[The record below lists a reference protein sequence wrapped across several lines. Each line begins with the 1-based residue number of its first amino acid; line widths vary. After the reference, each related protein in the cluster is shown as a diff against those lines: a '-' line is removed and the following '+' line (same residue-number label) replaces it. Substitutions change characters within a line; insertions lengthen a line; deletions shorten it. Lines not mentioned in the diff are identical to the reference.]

1 MAFIEHACLPH
12 IQHQLGLL
20 QYLIDMESQKTYKYQ
35 RISQPQITFT
45 WFSRMDIR
53 QLRYFVAVANARNFT
68 RAAELLH
75 IAQPPLSRQI
85 QQLEDDVGVQLIL
98 RNSRPLRLTEA
109 GRVFYEQAL
118 QIINRVDQLKNSTR
132 QIGLN
137 QQRTLSIG
145 FVASTL
151 YGGLPMLVR
160 KLRQH
165 HPDVDIQLVELTSM
179 QQFVALKSGRIDV
192 GFGRIRS
199 NDATVAR
206 TVLREERLV
215 LAMPP
220 NTPLAAESGHINLDA
235 IHGQRLI
242 VYPKEPRPSFAD
254 HVLSLLTDQA
264 IRPAEVQEVREI
276 QTALGLVAAESGV
289 CLIPASARLRSDI
302 HYRLIAD
309 PLITSPIILSHRL
322 NDNDWYIDAIKQLVQ
337 DMYAE
342 KPAWLDVEHNFFPN
356 THLL

>member
-1 MAFIEHACLPH
+1 
-12 IQHQLGLL
+12 
-20 QYLIDMESQKTYKYQ
+20 
-35 RISQPQITFT
+35 
-45 WFSRMDIR
+45 MDIR
-53 QLRYFVAVANARNFT
+53 QLKYFVAVANARNFT
-68 RAAELLH
+68 RASEQLH

-85 QQLEDDVGVQLIL
+85 QLLEEELGVQLIL

-118 QIINRVDQLKNSTR
+118 QIINRVDQLKTATR

-137 QQRTLSIG
+137 QRRTLSIG

-160 KLRQH
+160 KLRH
-165 HPDVDIQLVELTSM
+165 HYPDVDIQLVELTSM

-215 LAMPP
+215 LAIPP
-220 NTPLAAESGHINLDA
+220 SSPLAADA
-235 IHGQRLI
+235 SRISLKELNGQKLI

-254 HVLSLLTDQA
+254 HILSLLNDQA
-264 IRPAEVQEVREI
+264 IRPSEVHEVREI
-276 QTALGLVAAESGV
+276 QTALGLVAAESGL
-289 CLIPASARLRSDI
+289 CLIPASARLRNDLR
-302 HYRLIAD
+302 YRLIDD
-309 PLITSPIILSHRL
+309 PRATSPIILSHRL
-322 NDNDWYIDAIKQLVQ
+322 NDNAWYIDAIKQLVA

-342 KPAWLDVEHNFFPN
+342 KPAWLDVDHNFFPD
-356 THLL
+356 TSPSKTKSPRKPASA

>member
-1 MAFIEHACLPH
+1 
-12 IQHQLGLL
+12 
-20 QYLIDMESQKTYKYQ
+20 
-35 RISQPQITFT
+35 
-45 WFSRMDIR
+45 MDIR
-53 QLRYFVAVANARNFT
+53 QLKYFVAVADTRNFT
-68 RAAELLH
+68 RASERLH

-85 QQLEDDVGVQLIL
+85 QLLEEDLGVQLIL

-118 QIINRVDQLKNSTR
+118 QIINRLDQLKTATR

-137 QQRTLSIG
+137 QRQTLSIG

-160 KLRQH
+160 KLRH
-165 HPDVDIQLVELTSM
+165 GYPDVDIQLLELTST
-179 QQFVALKSGRIDV
+179 QQFAALKSGRIDV
-192 GFGRIRS
+192 GFGRLRS

-215 LAMPP
+215 LAIAPG
-220 NTPLAAESGHINLDA
+220 TPLAADTGHIALKEL
-235 IHGQRLI
+235 HGQKLI

-254 HVLSLLTDQA
+254 HVLSLLSDQG
-264 IRPAEVQEVREI
+264 IRPAEVHEVREI
-276 QTALGLVAAESGV
+276 QTALGLVAAESGL
-289 CLIPASARLRSDI
+289 CLIPASARLRNDLR
-302 HYRLIAD
+302 YRLVDD
-309 PLITSPIILSHRL
+309 PRATSPIVFSHRL
-322 NDNDWYIDAIKQLVQ
+322 NDSAWYIAAIQQLVV

-356 THLL
+356 ASPPRTKAAPRQKRQQGT